1 MKLVTKPIK
10 SEDENICG
18 AKFSYS
24 GSPSGVEVATSSQT
38 LTFSATDGREYPGEV
53 SGLFALGAGVG
64 TATVQLDYQTAI
76 YFSVYELQGVEG
88 QEDDNTT
95 VSVILLKG
103 SSPIF
108 TKSYSLKVQDDTGA
122 YIDTQETGVYSGGGF
137 SVTMPTRR
145 SASYTATFKSPETKN
160 LDCQIEIAGLVS
172 GAGSIVASLQLEFP
186 NEDKGVSFTTAE
198 LQSLLPSLKTHEGD
212 KDFMYVDSKGNVTT
226 GVGFLLANE
235 DAAVDYPFVDFDDNP
250 ATEEQKRAE
259 WRLIASK
266 YDKSVSHSADWYED
280 FTELYLQQ
288 DSIDAKL
295 RDVVESDFTALSRAF
310 SGYGSFPSA
319 ARIAIHDMYY
329 NLGGTGLREKFPSL
343 MKAIAQTNWTN
354 AADESHRTGIND
366 ERNNYVRDL
375 FLRAANP
382 ES

>member
-88 QEDDNTT
+88 QEDDNTS

-108 TKSYSLKVQDDTGA
+108 TKSYSLKEQDVSGA
-122 YIDTQETGVYSGGGF
+122 YIDTRETGTYSGGGF
-137 SVTMPTRR
+137 DITMPTKRQDTY
-145 SASYTATFKSPETKN
+145 ASTVKSKEPHN
-160 LDCQIEIAGLVS
+160 LDCRIEMAGLSS
-172 GAGSIVASLQLEFP
+172 GASSIVASLKLTFAS
-186 NEDKGVSFTTAE
+186 EDKSATFTTSE
-198 LQSLLPSLKTHEGD
+198 LQNLLPALTEYEGK
-212 KDFMYVDSKGNVTT
+212 KDFMYVDDKGNVTA
-226 GVGFLLANE
+226 GVGFMLA
-235 DAAVDYPFVDFDDNP
+235 DANAAASFPFLDFNDNP
-250 ATEEQKRAE
+250 ASDDQKRAE
-259 WRLIASK
+259 WQKILSLYSEK
-266 YDKSVSHSADWYED
+266 HTADWYED
-280 FTELYLQQ
+280 YTSLYLSDDFIDSKLQ
-288 DSIDAKL
+288 DIVKSNFNPLKT
-295 RDVVESDFTALSRAF
+295 VFPEF
-310 SGYGSFPSA
+310 GSFPSA

-329 NLGGTGLREKFPSL
+329 NLGEAGLLKFKNL
-343 MKAIAQTNWTN
+343 MAAIGRRDWAG
-354 AADESHRTGIND
+354 AAAESHRLDIN
-366 ERNNYVRDL
+366 EKRNDYVRDL
-375 FLRAANP
+375 FLLAAKP
-382 ES
+382 D